1 MVMTFLTLSVKL
13 MIAKRMVASWVF
25 SIQPALDLLPL
36 ATQFEE
42 TYFKMLFT
50 MLSLFSRYRTLLL
63 SKVSPIPSFSL
74 HAYKISAVSALKIQF

>member
-42 TYFKMLFT
+42 TSVKMLFT
-50 MLSLFSRYRTLLL
+50 MVSLFNRYRTLFP
-63 SKVSPIPSFSL
+63 SKVSPIPTVVFL
-74 HAYKISAVSALKIQF
+74 

>member
-42 TYFKMLFT
+42 T
-50 MLSLFSRYRTLLL
+50 SLRNVVYNGVPL
-63 SKVSPIPSFSL
+63 
-74 HAYKISAVSALKIQF
+74 

>member
-42 TYFKMLFT
+42 TSVKMLFT
-50 MLSLFSRYRTLLL
+50 IVALFNKQRTLLP
-63 SKVSPIPSFSL
+63 SKVSPIPSFSM
-74 HAYKISAVSALKIQF
+74 HAYKMSAVLALKIQF